1 MPRPLLLGHRGLRLP
16 GEPPENT
23 IAAFD
28 RALAFGCDGFEFDV
42 RRTADNREVI
52 SHDPQYSGSKLAAV
66 PYAQVHHL
74 ALLDQVLA
82 RYAGR
87 AFLDIELKTPG
98 LEPGTLAAIA
108 RNRLQTGFVVSSFF
122 PDILRELRSRN
133 PDLPLGFI
141 CDRESRLAHWSELP
155 AEYVIPHFSLL
166 RRELV
171 NHLHE
176 CGKKVLVW
184 TVNNVDDMARSV
196 AWKVDGIISDHPSL
210 LVRTVERSL

>member
-52 SHDPQYSGSKLAAV
+52 SHDAQYSGSKLSAV

-82 RYAGR
+82 RYAGQ
-87 AFLDIELKTPG
+87 AFLDIEVKVPG
-98 LEPGTLAAIA
+98 LELRALAAID
-108 RNRLQTGFVVSSFF
+108 RDRLQTGFVVSSFF
-122 PDILRELRSRN
+122 PDILREVHSRN
-133 PDLPLGFI
+133 PDVPLGFI
-141 CDRESRLAHWSELP
+141 CDRESRLAQWCELP
-155 AEYVIPHFSLL
+155 VEYVIPDFSLL
-166 RRELV
+166 RRELL
-171 NHLHE
+171 NNLHE
-176 CGKKVLVW
+176 CGKKVMVW
-184 TVNNVDDMARSV
+184 TVNNADDIVRFMG
-196 AWKVDGIISDHPSL
+196 WGVDGIISDNPSL
-210 LVRTVERSL
+210 LVRTVVGSR